1 MADSQSFLNEL
12 CQVLELPEPEPT
24 QADESH
30 NNYVFE
36 KAANFNNGDG
46 TFSDGRLDLY
56 RQKSFVLES
65 KQGAERRANELAAA
79 LASPGHR
86 HEATKAPQGDS
97 TARNRIHSTRRRSP
111 PRSLG
116 NWPTDSR
123 NSQRVWNPNQQ
134 RNKEGQDHKVG
145 RLHRRR
151 SRVQRR
157 EEPSPAEHGEHREDR
172 RHLLFDRVGYGII
185 TSGYLSRNS
194 ASRLSVK
201 PKWEATHDSNDS
213 HRRTRS
219 QDRCIGSG

>member
-79 LASPGHR
+79 LATVTKQQKHRKGTAQRGTAFTRPVEEARQGHSGTGR
-86 HEATKAPQGDS
+86 PTRETRKESGIQINNGTKKGKTTKSVVFIDAGREYKD
-97 TARNRIHSTRRRSP
+97 
-111 PRSLG
+111 G
-116 NWPTDSR
+116 K
-123 NSQRVWNPNQQ
+123 NQ
-134 RNKEGQDHKVG
+134 V
-145 RLHRRR
+145 
-151 SRVQRR
+151 
-157 EEPSPAEHGEHREDR
+157 
-172 RHLLFDRVGYGII
+172 
-185 TSGYLSRNS
+185 
-194 ASRLSVK
+194 RLSMENIEKIVDTYYLT
-201 PKWEATHDSNDS
+201 EL
-213 HRRTRS
+213 
-219 QDRCIGSG
+219 GMV